1 MELQKLFTQ
10 FDTDR
15 NNTVEVD
22 TDLQRILQTI
32 GEIVTTKKFEMLLGV
47 AAAKRG
53 GEITFRQFMKV
64 CIQEYMCM
72 HYTFGTTYICMH
84 HTFGTTY
91 ICMHHT
97 FGTTYICMHHTFSTT
112 YICMHHTCTCCCVRA
127 PLLPPPSYIR
137 VLFIDHGRSQG
148 QSRSG
153 QR

>member
-72 HYTFGTTYICMH
+72 H
-84 HTFGTTY
+84 
-91 ICMHHT
+91 
-97 FGTTYICMHHTFSTT
+97 HTFSTT